1 MKTYIKENILILL
14 LAIISIISIIIGF
27 ILNEDLSTGGAFND
41 FNLTWKIIIDYTNFG
56 FMDNSEEVTTRHMPL
71 HYLLLTSFYV
81 ILKDQYLVRLFYFF
95 FSFLLPIFLYLNLAK
110 IYNVNKL
117 LLIVFSLSFLLIPL
131 FRATA
136 IWPNA
141 HLTATIFFLIGNYFF
156 LKSKENNFF
165 IHKILNL
172 LFLSFAI
179 YSLQTYLILFLYYLY
194 KYFLSEKLYN
204 FIKLFLFGGLLSL
217 PGLFFIMLNP
227 RISELG
233 GMVTRDFFYT
243 ISVNFSIIFLF
254 LSFLIL
260 NKENLKIIIDKIKIF
275 KKKEIASIFILFCF
289 AFYNQDLFIVKQV
302 WSETSNIKLGG
313 GFFYK
318 LSYFVL
324 NNNLIFISSFL
335 LGLVVSY
342 IIIKYEPKFLEIF
355 IIINLMNLN
364 YVIYQKYF
372 EPLFLIIIIILF
384 KNFLVANVIMNF
396 KNILTFYVL
405 IFLYFVIAYI
415 NNLSNFSYQ
424 LLS

>member
-1 MKTYIKENILILL
+1 MKTYIKKNILILL
-14 LAIISIISIIIGF
+14 LAIIPVILIIIGF
-27 ILNEDLSTGGAFND
+27 ILNEDLSTGGAFHD

-56 FMDNSEEVTTRHMPL
+56 FMDNGEEVTTRHMPL
-71 HYLLLTSFYV
+71 HYFLLTSFYV

-165 IHKILNL
+165 INKILNL

-275 KKKEIASIFILFCF
+275 KKKEIISIFVLFCF

-302 WSETSNIKLGG
+302 LSETSNIKLGG

-324 NNNLIFISSFL
+324 NNNLIFILSFL
-335 LGLVVSY
+335 LGLVISY

-372 EPLFLIIIIILF
+372 EPLFLIIIVILF
-384 KNFLVANVIMNF
+384 KNFLVTNVIMNF

-415 NNLSNFSYQ
+415 NNLNNFSYQ